1 MMPCLKSIISALAA
15 DSVITDDL
23 DVFDFGSGDAPAIFA
38 RARPIE
44 AGMRDIVVTM
54 IGGVE
59 WGANGLDGARVQHDI
74 RIEDDKTRSDKI
86 VREIA
91 WAVFWKFNK
100 SSIDVDGYGDSVT
113 QAIPPQ
119 DITDPSG
126 FPAYLVR
133 VTVWLLKDA

>member
-1 MMPCLKSIISALAA
+1 MPCLKAIIAAISADA
-15 DSVITDDL
+15 SITNDL

-44 AGMRDIVVTM
+44 AGMRDVVVTM

-59 WGANGLDGARVQHDI
+59 WGANGLDGAWVQHDI
-74 RIEDDKTRSDKI
+74 RIEDDKTRSDKTI
-86 VREIA
+86 RAIA
-91 WAVFWKFNK
+91 WKIWSKFNK
-100 SSIDVDGYGDSVT
+100 SSIVVDGYGDSVT
-113 QAIPPQ
+113 QAVPPQ
-119 DITDPSG
+119 DLTDPQG

>member
-1 MMPCLKSIISALAA
+1 
-15 DSVITDDL
+15 
-23 DVFDFGSGDAPAIFA
+23 
-38 RARPIE
+38 
-44 AGMRDIVVTM
+44 MRDIVVTM

-59 WGANGLDGARVQHDI
+59 WGTNGLNGARVQHDI

-91 WAVFWKFNK
+91 WAVYWKFNK
-100 SSIDVDGYGDSVT
+100 SSIFVDGFGDSVT

-119 DITDPSG
+119 DITDPFG

-133 VTVWLLKDA
+133 VTVWLLKDE